1 MIRVANGPFNA
12 GLHDQAQLELHQPGQ
27 KVTIERFPG
36 VNQYKLQVEAF
47 RHSVRTGEPYACP
60 LEFVRGTQAMID
72 MVFAAAR

>member
-1 MIRVANGPFNA
+1 MANAPFNA
-12 GLHDQAQLELHQPGQ
+12 AVHDQAQLELHQPGQ

-47 RHSVRTGEPYACP
+47 SHSVRTGAAYPCP